1 MTWRVQLP
9 QGNIRR
15 VDLLMGA
22 RNVVAVWTKSDH
34 IHFYDQRNGGNLGE
48 RVVEKLASTDRTQE
62 RWRTFVSGLKAPNDL
77 LLPFV
82 RLPGMSLFAS
92 EDGRLRLYQ
101 PSDHEL
107 SLEVSEKE
115 APLTLDD
122 GIRIIAVDLDRALGL
137 IALLSADGKLH
148 IYQQRVR
155 VGSYDTGLQ
164 LKGEF
169 SPTLFVPQNGKR
181 IIISDGQQVASFDAT
196 GKIQQRLELH
206 YPPGLLA
213 ASPDG
218 AYIVTTDAET
228 GVVRVHSGDTLAPT
242 HQRFAID
249 LAADARRINPA
260 AGAQPATVTPNALA
274 ISNRGVLAFG
284 LAGLLCVSTI
294 HKMRAVP
301 VSIV

>member
-34 IHFYDQRNGGNLGE
+34 VHFYDQRNGGNLGE
-48 RVVEKLASTDRTQE
+48 RVVEKLASTDRSQE
-62 RWRTFVSGLKAPNDL
+62 RWRAFANGLKAPNDL

-82 RLPGMSLFAS
+82 RLPGMSLLAT
-92 EDGRLRLYQ
+92 EDGRIRLYQ
-101 PSDHEL
+101 LSDHEL
-107 SLEVSEKE
+107 SLEVGDKE
-115 APLTLDD
+115 APLTLDE
-122 GIRIIAVDLDRALGL
+122 GLRIIALDLDRALGL
-137 IALLSADGKLH
+137 IAFLTADGKLH
-148 IYQQRVR
+148 IYQQRIR

-164 LKGEF
+164 MKGEF
-169 SPTLFVPQNGKR
+169 TPTLFVAESGKH
-181 IIISDGQQVASFDAT
+181 IFISDGQQIASFDAT
-196 GKIQQRLELH
+196 GKVQRRLELH
-206 YPPGLLA
+206 YPLGLLA

-218 AYIVTTDAET
+218 THVVTTDAET
-228 GVVRVHSGDTLAPT
+228 GVIRVQSGGTLAPT

-260 AGAQPATVTPNALA
+260 AGAQLASASPNALA

-284 LAGLLCVSTI
+284 LGGLLCVSTI
-294 HKMRAVP
+294 HKMRPVP
-301 VSIV
+301 TSII